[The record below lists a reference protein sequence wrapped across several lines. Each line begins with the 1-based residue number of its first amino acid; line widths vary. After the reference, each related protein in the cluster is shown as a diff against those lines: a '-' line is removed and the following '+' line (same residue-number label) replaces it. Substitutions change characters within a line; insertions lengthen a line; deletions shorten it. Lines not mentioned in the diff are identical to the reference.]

1 MKIVELFQRPGPH
14 FSFEFFPP
22 KDEAGVEQLFR
33 TVAELAEQTPAYVS
47 VTYGAGGSTRRLT
60 VDLVRRIKAETGIE
74 AMAHLTCVG
83 MTKDELAQVLDQL
96 SEAGIDNILA
106 LRGDPPKGSSEFVA
120 PEGGFVHA
128 NGLVGFIRERFPHF
142 CIGVAGYPE
151 RHPEAKDFASD
162 LLTLKYKCDA
172 GADFVVTQLFFD
184 DRDFVAYVERARAAG
199 ISAPIVPGIMPITNV
214 SQIKRFTAMCGA
226 HVPARLLARLESVQD
241 DPDAVRE
248 MGVAHAVEQCERLL
262 RGGVPAIHLYTLNR
276 STASLEILRALN
288 ARGWRTPVAQ
298 RGS

>member
-1 MKIVELFQRPGPH
+1 MS
-14 FSFEFFPP
+14 SFEFFPP

-33 TVAELAEQTPAYVS
+33 TVAELTEQTPAYVS

-83 MTKDELAQVLDQL
+83 MTKDELAQVLEQL
-96 SEAGIDNILA
+96 AEAKIDNILA

-120 PEGGFVHA
+120 PKGGFVHA
-128 NGLVGFIRERFPHF
+128 EELVAYIRERFPEI

-162 LLTLKYKCDA
+162 LLALKGKCDA

-184 DRDFVAYVERARAAG
+184 DRDFLAYVERARALG
-199 ISAPIVPGIMPITNV
+199 IEAPIVPGIMPITNV

-226 HVPARLLARLESVQD
+226 HVPARLLAQLEAVQD
-241 DPDAVRE
+241 NPDAVRA

-262 RGGVPAIHLYTLNR
+262 RSGVPAIHLYTLNR
-276 STASLEILRALN
+276 STASLEILRTLN
-288 ARGWRTPVAQ
+288 AKGWKTPAAH
-298 RGS
+298 SDS

>member
-1 MKIVELFQRPGPH
+1 MKIVDILKATQSR

-33 TVAELAEQTPAYVS
+33 TVAELQEQQPAYVS

-83 MTKDELAQVLDQL
+83 MTRDELAAVLDQL
-96 SEAGIDNILA
+96 AAAGIDNILA
-106 LRGDPPKGSSEFVA
+106 LRGDPPKGESNFIPA
-120 PEGGFVHA
+120 AGGFAHA
-128 NGLVGFIRERFPHF
+128 NELIAFIDEKYPAF
-142 CIGVAGYPE
+142 CVGVAGYPE
-151 RHPEAKDFASD
+151 KHPEAKDFASD
-162 LLTLKYKCDA
+162 LLALKGKIDA

-184 DRDFVAYVERARAAG
+184 DRDYFAYVERARALG
-199 ISAPIVPGIMPITNV
+199 IAVPILPGIMPITNV

-226 HVPARLLARLESVQD
+226 HVPARLLARLEGVQE
-241 DPDAVRE
+241 DPEAVRA
-248 MGVAHAVEQCERLL
+248 MGVAHAVEQCEQLL
-262 RGGVPAIHLYTLNR
+262 VGGAPAIHLYTLNR

-288 ARGWRTPVAQ
+288 AKGWGNPPVRAL
-298 RGS
+298 